1 MSRDQAMMEYLKI
14 AQDLEMFGINYFS
27 VYNVKGTEVL
37 LGVDALG
44 INVYEKNNKLAP
56 KISFPW
62 SEIKKIAHSGKCYWN
77 MMQWSSLKLSFLG
90 KTQLCKN
97 FSRLLLQVFKTL
109 LWSFMSFFT
118 KSITLFHR
126 IQPCI
131 SIHKPD
137 AFIE

>member
-62 SEIKKIAHSGKCYWN
+62 SEIKKISHSGKCYWN
-77 MMQWSSLKLSFLG
+77 IRQWSSFKFSFLG
-90 KTQLCKN
+90 KK
-97 FSRLLLQVFKTL
+97 
-109 LWSFMSFFT
+109 
-118 KSITLFHR
+118 
-126 IQPCI
+126 
-131 SIHKPD
+131 
-137 AFIE
+137 

>member
-1 MSRDQAMMEYLKI
+1 MSRDEAMMEYLKI
-14 AQDLEMFGINYFS
+14 AQDLEMFGVNYFS

-62 SEIKKIAHSGKCYWN
+62 SEIKKISHSGKCYWN

-90 KTQLCKN
+90 KKQLCRN
-97 FSRLLLQVFKTL
+97 SSDFFSKFEKKL
-109 LWSFMSFFT
+109 
-118 KSITLFHR
+118 
-126 IQPCI
+126 
-131 SIHKPD
+131 
-137 AFIE
+137 